1 MMTPYTEICH
11 DSQIL
16 VLTIQFKSSS
26 KYRLYTPNGNGP
38 GT

>member
-1 MMTPYTEICH
+1 MTTPYTEICH

-16 VLTIQFKSSS
+16 VLTIQFESSS
-26 KYRLYTPNGNGP
+26 KYRLYTSNDNGP